1 MATLGHTRLSWDNE
15 KEKQPDSEDTA
26 WAELTR
32 KEQAAAVALGY
43 TAAIWDNESGSE
55 EQPTSADKYFAELES
70 CGECLVILHD
80 LALYPQGGGTEQNA
94 HATYRSRTLA
104 VLPGC
109 ISEQA
114 AARALGFTQASWD
127 NGEEPLGD
135 TNWCGLTHEQRVAGV
150 KLGYTEAS
158 WDNLSGKEPQPAS
171 DDKFFAELKSC
182 GAYSLHLH
190 ASGIH

>member
-80 LALYPQGGGTEQNA
+80 LALYPQGGGTERNA
-94 HATYRSRTLA
+94 HATYWSPHACAPSRLCKRTGGRKS
-104 VLPGC
+104 VGIHPSIVG
-109 ISEQA
+109 QW
-114 AARALGFTQASWD
+114 RGALG
-127 NGEEPLGD
+127 
-135 TNWCGLTHEQRVAGV
+135 
-150 KLGYTEAS
+150 
-158 WDNLSGKEPQPAS
+158 
-171 DDKFFAELKSC
+171 
-182 GAYSLHLH
+182 
-190 ASGIH
+190 